1 MLDNGVDMTFVIF
14 LSLEE
19 LGKKKHILFRTKS
32 EAFILLHN
40 I

>member
-14 LSLEE
+14 LSSEE
-19 LGKKKHILFRTKS
+19 LEKKNILFKSKS
-32 EAFILLHN
+32 EDFILLHN

>member
-1 MLDNGVDMTFVIF
+1 MLDNGVDMTLFIF

-19 LGKKKHILFRTKS
+19 VREKRKHSFSKN